1 MPIATIYQ
9 AAGFTPNEAQ
19 QQAIQHTAGPLF
31 LTAGPG
37 SGKTRVLLWRTLG
50 MIVDQ
55 GVKPEAIF
63 LSTFTEKAALQ
74 LKEGLRA
81 YLGTASTRTGTPYLD
96 ANQNGPICAKKYR
109 PPSCAVDDCRGKWVT
124 GAGGRRSRS
133 GSHRNW
139 TAIGAGREG
148 SAWSCVVGRRRGGAQ
163 GRPGQ
168 AQGDAVM
175 L

>member
-1 MPIATIYQ
+1 MPIAAIYQ

-50 MIVDQ
+50 LIVDQ

-74 LKEGLRA
+74 LMEGLRA
-81 YLGTASTRTGTPYLD
+81 YLGTASTLTGTSYDLSKMYVGTVHSLCQKLITDRRFHPP
-96 ANQNGPICAKKYR
+96 GYR
-109 PPSCAVDDCRGKWVT
+109 PRAPALLDDLDQYLHF
-124 GAGGRRSRS
+124 SRS
-133 GSHRNW
+133 WNGWVAEFGDDELTPERL
-139 TAIGAGREG
+139 T
-148 SAWSCVVGRRRGGAQ
+148 RR
-163 GRPGQ
+163 
-168 AQGDAVM
+168 
-175 L
+175 